1 MATSPNM
8 RFWNISV
15 MDMGTKKTIFG
26 PKRCMNIKDAN
37 IMFKEKKEEF
47 PAPQYTVY
55 KENY

>member
-1 MATSPNM
+1 M